1 MVALVLL
8 KINVVQNKGY
18 GVKFISMM
26 SPTKFYRAT
35 RLIL

>member
-1 MVALVLL
+1 MAALVLL
-8 KINVVQNKGY
+8 EIKVFQNKGY